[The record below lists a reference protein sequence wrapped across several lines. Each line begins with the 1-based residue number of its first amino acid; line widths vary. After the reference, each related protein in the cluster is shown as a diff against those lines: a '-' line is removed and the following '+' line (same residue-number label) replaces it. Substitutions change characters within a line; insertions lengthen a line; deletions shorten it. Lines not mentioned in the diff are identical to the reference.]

1 VARIPLAER
10 SGSKRALGVMLVAV
24 MVFLVWL
31 TWAFFN
37 KSFVNYDNVTL
48 TGVKAGLSLP
58 ENADIKLR
66 GMIVGEVR
74 GVEVKGDEVNFDLGM
89 NPDLIDEV
97 PADVTAQIVPK
108 TLFGE
113 KYISLI
119 PAETPSG
126 GTLKAGDTIRGA
138 IVPIEFEKLLN
149 DIYPLLTAVEP
160 EALATTLSALST
172 TLEGR
177 GEDFGKTLVTLNNY
191 LEKFNPEAKA
201 AVDDIVQLG
210 EVSDSYAGDLPTVGR
225 LLRNSVITSNTI
237 VDKRTELAAFF
248 DESRHLSDVLTTLF
262 KASGDDMVAVAAQS
276 VVPLGVGEKYSSTFP
291 CFFKAYDRLIDE
303 RLDSVF
309 RGLTLHID
317 LEMISPQPTKYAIG
331 EGRGRGFGGQPP
343 SEGEHPIIPKQ
354 SVIDSVDFANPD
366 VHGNRPDGGARGLGT
381 VCDDLD
387 KFAAGENPWS
397 QENPWP
403 GAPPEVWKMV
413 RLNNSHNGKF
423 GSEAAFE
430 RAAVASLA
438 EAGYFE
444 PSLLGVDSPGQ
455 RTELNRIAAVTS
467 GVPVDDVPDVA
478 SLLLSPVVRGAGVN
492 AR

>member
-1 VARIPLAER
+1 
-10 SGSKRALGVMLVAV
+10 MLVAV

-37 KSFVNYDNVTL
+37 KSFTNYDNVTL

-74 GVEVKGDEVNFDLGM
+74 KVEVKGDDVNFTLGM
-89 NPDLIDEV
+89 NPKLIDEV
-97 PADVTAQIVPK
+97 PADVSAQIVPK

-119 PAETPSG
+119 PSETPSG
-126 GTLKAGDTIRGA
+126 ATLKAGDTIRGA
-138 IVPIEFEKLLN
+138 VVPIEFEKLLN

-160 EALATTLSALST
+160 ENLATTLSAFST

-177 GEDFGKTLVTLNNY
+177 GEDLGNTLVTLNNY
-191 LEKFNPEAKA
+191 LEKFNPETQG
-201 AVDDIVQLG
+201 AVDDLIKLG
-210 EVSDSYAGDLPTVGR
+210 ELSDSYADDLPTVGR
-225 LLRNSVITSNTI
+225 LLRNSVITSNTV

-262 KASGDDMVAVAAQS
+262 KASGNDMVAVAAQS
-276 VVPLGVGEKYSSTFP
+276 VTPLGVGAKYAQTFP

-317 LEMISPQPTKYAIG
+317 LEMVSPQPTKYIIG
-331 EGRGRGFGGQPP
+331 EERGRPSPP
-343 SEGEHPIIPKQ
+343 GEHPIIPKQ
-354 SVIDSVDFANPD
+354 SVIDNEPMANPD
-366 VHGNRPDGGARGLGT
+366 VHGIRDDGTGGPAGLGT
-381 VCDDLD
+381 VCDDLN

-397 QENPWP
+397 QANPWP
-403 GAPPEVWKMV
+403 GPPAETWKMV
-413 RLNNSHNGKF
+413 GLKNSHNQKF
-423 GSEAAFE
+423 GPDSAFE
-430 RAAVASLA
+430 RAAVASLQA
-438 EAGYFE
+438 AGYYE

-455 RTELNRIAAVTS
+455 RAELNRIAAATT
-467 GVPVDDVPDVA
+467 GVQVDDVPDVA

>member
-1 VARIPLAER
+1 
-10 SGSKRALGVMLVAV
+10 MLVAV

-74 GVEVKGDEVNFDLGM
+74 GVDVKGDEVKFTLGM
-89 NPDLIDEV
+89 KPELINEV

-119 PAETPSG
+119 PADPDSAAG
-126 GTLKAGDTIRGA
+126 PKLKAGDTIRGA

-160 EALATTLSALST
+160 ENLAVTLSALST

-177 GEDFGKTLVTLNNY
+177 GEDFGNTLVTLNNY
-191 LEKFNPEAKA
+191 LEKFNPESQA
-201 AVDDIVQLG
+201 AVDDIIKLG
-210 EVSDSYAGDLPTVGR
+210 EVSDAYAGDMPTFGR
-225 LLRNSVITSNTI
+225 LLRNSAFSSRTV
-237 VDKRTELAAFF
+237 VAKRTELAAFF
-248 DESRHLSDVLTTLF
+248 DESRRLSDTLTILF
-262 KASGDDMVAVAAQS
+262 RASGDDMIDLAAQS
-276 VVPLGVGEKYSSTFP
+276 VAPLGVAEKYSSTFP

-317 LEMISPQPTKYAIG
+317 LEMVSPQPTKYVIAD
-331 EGRGRGFGGQPP
+331 GRGRPSPP
-343 SEGEHPIIPKQ
+343 GEHPVIPKH
-354 SVIDSVDFANPD
+354 SVIDSTPAADPD
-366 VHGNRPDGGARGLGT
+366 VHGDRPDGGPRGLGT

-387 KFAAGENPWS
+387 KFAAGQDPWS

-403 GAPPEVWKMV
+403 GPDPSVFKMAGV
-413 RLNNSHNGKF
+413 QNSHNGKL
-423 GSEAAFE
+423 GTDADYE
-430 RAAVASLA
+430 RAAVASLDA
-438 EAGYFE
+438 AGYFE
-444 PSLLGVDSPGQ
+444 PSLLGVDSPSQ
-455 RTELNRIAAVTS
+455 RTELNRLAAATS
-467 GVPVDDVPDVA
+467 GVPVADVPDVA

>member
-1 VARIPLAER
+1 MLLAV
-10 SGSKRALGVMLVAV
+10 L
-24 MVFLVWL
+24 VFLVWL

-74 GVEVKGDEVNFDLGM
+74 EVKVDGDEVNFTLGM
-89 NPDLIDEV
+89 NPKLIDEV
-97 PADVTAQIVPK
+97 PADVSAQIVPK

-113 KYISLI
+113 KYVSLI
-119 PAETPSG
+119 PSDSPSG
-126 GTLKAGDTIRGA
+126 AKLQAGDTIRGA
-138 IVPIEFEKLLN
+138 VVPIEFEKLLN

-160 EALATTLSALST
+160 KNLATTLSALAT
-172 TLEGR
+172 TFEGR
-177 GEDFGKTLVTLNNY
+177 GEEFGNQLVTLNSY
-191 LEKFNPEAKA
+191 LKKFNPESQA
-201 AVDDIVQLG
+201 AVDDIIKLG
-210 EVSDSYAGDLPTVGR
+210 QVSDSYAGSMPTFGK

-237 VDKRTELAAFF
+237 VDKRTQLAAFF
-248 DESRHLSDVLTTLF
+248 DESRRLSDTLTTLF
-262 KASGDDMVAVAAQS
+262 KASGGDMVAVAAQS
-276 VVPLGVGEKYSSTFP
+276 VTPLGVAEKYSSTFP

-317 LEMISPQPTKYAIG
+317 LEMVSPQPNKYVIG
-331 EGRGRGFGGQPP
+331 DGRGRPSPP
-343 SEGEHPIIPKQ
+343 GEHPVIPTQ
-354 SVIDSVDFANPD
+354 AEIDSLPETNPD
-366 VHGNRPDGGARGLGT
+366 IHGYKPNGGPNGLGS

-387 KFAAGENPWS
+387 KFAAGENPFS
-397 QENPWP
+397 QANPWP
-403 GAPPEVWKMV
+403 GPDPSVFKMIGIQ
-413 RLNNSHNGKF
+413 NSHNGKL
-423 GSEAAFE
+423 GTDADYE

-438 EAGYFE
+438 DAGYFE
-444 PSLLGVDSPGQ
+444 PSLLGVDSPIQ
-455 RTELNRIAAVTS
+455 RTELNRLAAATS
-467 GVPVDDVPDVA
+467 GVPVADVPDVA

>member
-1 VARIPLAER
+1 MLLA
-10 SGSKRALGVMLVAV
+10 LLV
-24 MVFLVWL
+24 FFVWL

-48 TGVKAGLSLP
+48 TGAKAGLSLP
-58 ENADIKLR
+58 ENADVKLR

-74 GVEVKGDEVNFDLGM
+74 EVRTEGDEVILTLGM

-97 PADVTAQIVPK
+97 PSAVTAEIIPK

-113 KYISLI
+113 KYVSLI
-119 PAETPSG
+119 PENGTEGPS
-126 GTLKAGDTIRGA
+126 LKAGDTIRGA
-138 IVPIEFEKLLN
+138 VVPIEVEKLLN

-160 EALATTLSALST
+160 ENLATTLSALST

-177 GEDFGKTLVTLNNY
+177 GEEFGNTLVTLNNY
-191 LEKFNPEAKA
+191 LEKFNPEAQG
-201 AVDDIVQLG
+201 AVNDIVKLGQL
-210 EVSDSYAGDLPTVGR
+210 SDSYADDMPTFGR
-225 LLRNSVITSNTI
+225 LLRNSVTTSNTI
-237 VDKRTELAAFF
+237 VAKRTQLASFF
-248 DESRHLSDVLTTLF
+248 DESTRLSNTLTSLL
-262 KASGDDMVAVAAQS
+262 KASGNDMVAVAAQS
-276 VVPLGVGEKYSSTFP
+276 VTPLGVGAKYSSTFP

-317 LEMISPQPTKYAIG
+317 LEMVSPQPNKYSIG
-331 EGRGRGFGGQPP
+331 DGRGRGGNPP
-343 SEGEHPIIPKQ
+343 GEHPIVPSQ
-354 SVIDSVDFANPD
+354 ATIDSIDETNPQ
-366 VHGNRPDGGARGLGT
+366 VHGYKSNGGPEGLGS

-387 KFAAGENPWS
+387 KFAAGENPFS
-397 QENPWP
+397 QANPWP
-403 GAPPEVWKMV
+403 GPDPKVFKMIG
-413 RLNNSHNGKF
+413 LKNSHNGKL
-423 GSEAAFE
+423 GTDADYQ

-438 EAGYFE
+438 DVGYFA
-444 PSLLGVDSPGQ
+444 PSLADVDTASQ
-455 RTELNRIAAVTS
+455 RTELNRLAAVTS